1 MKGDAMK
8 FLVLMAGFL
17 LSGGRSLRAGQSST
31 SGSQATSDAAKPTL
45 QSSGS
50 SAETPTEKAKTKPK
64 KVWTNEEVS
73 NVGGDGAIS
82 VVGKAGSG
90 DSNPSSNNLQ
100 KSAPGLGA
108 RDKQAA
114 AYRDR
119 LHQLNNQLETIDKK
133 ISQLRNFK
141 ADNTSPS
148 GGIDM
153 NRGYYMTPVEDQVK
167 SLEEKRKQI
176 RAQISAVEDQARKSG
191 FEPGQL
197 R

>member
-1 MKGDAMK
+1 MK
-8 FLVLMAGFL
+8 FFAVTAAFL
-17 LSGGRSLRAGQSST
+17 LCSGMPVLAGQSSN
-31 SGSQATSDAAKPTL
+31 SGSQATSDTTKPAVQTA
-45 QSSGS
+45 GS
-50 SAETPTEKAKTKPK
+50 STETTTEKAKTKPR
-64 KVWTNEEVS
+64 KVWTNDEIS

-82 VVGKAGSG
+82 VVGKTG
-90 DSNPSSNNLQ
+90 DLNPSSNNFQ
-100 KSAPGLGA
+100 KSASGSGA

-119 LHQLNNQLETIDKK
+119 LHQLNNELEATDKK

-148 GGIDM
+148 GGINM
-153 NRGYYMTPVEDQVK
+153 NHGYSMTPVEDQVK
-167 SLEEKRKQI
+167 QLEEKKKQI
-176 RAQISAVEDQARKSG
+176 QAQIDAVDDQARKNG

>member
-1 MKGDAMK
+1 MKYFVVTA
-8 FLVLMAGFL
+8 AFL
-17 LSGGRSLRAGQSST
+17 LCSGMSLGAGQSSN
-31 SGSQATSDAAKPTL
+31 SGSQATADTAKPAA
-45 QSSGS
+45 QSSA
-50 SAETPTEKAKTKPK
+50 SATETTTEKAKTKPK
-64 KVWTNEEVS
+64 KVWTNDEIA
-73 NVGGDGAIS
+73 NAGGDGAIS
-82 VVGKAGSG
+82 VVGKAGGG
-90 DSNPSSNNLQ
+90 DSNTSSNNLQ
-100 KSAPGLGA
+100 KTATGSSL

-148 GGIDM
+148 GGI
-153 NRGYYMTPVEDQVK
+153 NISHRYYMTPVEEQVK
-167 SLEEKRKQI
+167 ELEEKKKQVQ
-176 RAQISAVEDQARKSG
+176 AQIDAVEDQARKNG

>member
-1 MKGDAMK
+1 MK

-17 LSGGRSLRAGQSST
+17 LSGSISLGAGQSSN

-64 KVWTNEEVS
+64 KVWTNDEVS
-73 NVGGDGAIS
+73 SVGGDGAIS
-82 VVGKAGSG
+82 VVGKAGGG
-90 DSNPSSNNLQ
+90 DSNASSNNLQ
-100 KSAPGLGA
+100 KTAIGSGA

-114 AYRDR
+114 VYRDR
-119 LHQLNNQLETIDKK
+119 LRQLHNQLETINKK

-148 GGIDM
+148 GGINM

-167 SLEEKRKQI
+167 QLEEKKKQVQ
-176 RAQISAVEDQARKSG
+176 AQIDALEDEARKKG